1 MDISCLVKRFQ
12 DAGVDALRVGM
23 GISSVSTAHK
33 DRGCG
38 RAQASAVYNV
48 VSWLSHSVGLIL
60 LSSLIQRVGSMS
72 GKIFPTKIEDEPL
85 FFSIDG

>member
-1 MDISCLVKRFQ
+1 
-12 DAGVDALRVGM
+12 M

-48 VSWLSHSVGLIL
+48 VARQTEAGSESTKSDFATFCNIFNLWLACEIG
-60 LSSLIQRVGSMS
+60 R
-72 GKIFPTKIEDEPL
+72 P
-85 FFSIDG
+85 

>member
-1 MDISCLVKRFQ
+1 MDISWLVKRFQ

-48 VSWLSHSVGLIL
+48 VSWLRLSFCRSYPLII
-60 LSSLIQRVGSMS
+60 SYPKS
-72 GKIFPTKIEDEPL
+72 GGYNP
-85 FFSIDG
+85 